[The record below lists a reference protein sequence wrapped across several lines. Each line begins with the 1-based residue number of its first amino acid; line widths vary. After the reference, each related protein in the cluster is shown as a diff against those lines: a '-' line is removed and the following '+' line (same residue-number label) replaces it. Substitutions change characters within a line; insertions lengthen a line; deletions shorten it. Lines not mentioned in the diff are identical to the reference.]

1 MVVAIIGRFEF
12 KKFITADDCNCIS
25 KISFSIGI
33 ELKKGWG
40 DYHYIMLKH
49 KVVYIK
55 SSVKFLF

>member
-1 MVVAIIGRFEF
+1 M
-12 KKFITADDCNCIS
+12 ADDCNCIS

-55 SSVKFLF
+55 SSVKFLFWKKEHTQT